1 MKVDGIYCPSCRGY
15 ISINFKNGVGFCFR
29 CGSGYVYPRGFGET
43 EEDREKIVQWL
54 INLVDKYEREQLA
67 TEDMNVNDIA
77 IKVEKTIVNN
87 QSK

>member
-29 CGSGYVYPRGFGET
+29 CGGGYVYPRGFGET

-54 INLVDKYEREQLA
+54 INLVDKYEG
-67 TEDMNVNDIA
+67 
-77 IKVEKTIVNN
+77 EK
-87 QSK
+87 K